1 VTDLTDIFVGLVER
15 TVEKCFDG
23 QLVAREYDSVLLG
36 AMLAA
41 LVPENIPEEMK
52 NMLPANLWPA
62 VQANVAQGLLT
73 AVDCLRR
80 QQENAQRMDKL
91 MSTAQKKEA
100 HPKMRPRLCLAVPRH
115 NATGT
120 Q

>member
-1 VTDLTDIFVGLVER
+1 VTDLTDIFVGLVAR
-15 TVEKCFDG
+15 AVEKCLDG
-23 QLVAREYDSVLLG
+23 QLLAREYDSVLVG

-62 VQANVAQGLLT
+62 VQANVAQGLVT

-80 QQENAQRMDKL
+80 QQETHSEWTN
-91 MSTAQKKEA
+91 
-100 HPKMRPRLCLAVPRH
+100 
-115 NATGT
+115 
-120 Q
+120 

>member
-1 VTDLTDIFVGLVER
+1 MFFISSGIFSGTNAASIAPTR
-15 TVEKCFDG
+15 TESYSRATNCPSKHFST
-23 QLVAREYDSVLLG
+23 AREYDSVLVG

-80 QQENAQRMDKL
+80 QQETHSGWTN
-91 MSTAQKKEA
+91 
-100 HPKMRPRLCLAVPRH
+100 
-115 NATGT
+115 
-120 Q
+120 